1 MYISFL
7 GCIYKDINPNSC
19 NKLYKEITIYELN
32 DIGILI
38 SYIKDLWNIRGDNCP
53 KDCIAISF
61 CTQGK
66 PNLLSDEFIC
76 NFAKN
81 ITYFDDNVKKEVE
94 KLQSNF
100 KYNTVKQSNKI
111 NKKSIDENQLTLF

>member
-53 KDCIAISF
+53 ADCEAISF
-61 CTQGK
+61 CTKNK
-66 PNLLSDEFIC
+66 PDLLTDEFISR
-76 NFAKN
+76 FAKN
-81 ITYFDDNVKKEVE
+81 ITYFDDAVKKEIKE
-94 KLQSNF
+94 LQLNF
-100 KYNTVKQSNKI
+100 KYINTKKSNKI
-111 NKKSIDENQLTLF
+111 TKKSLDENQLTLF